1 MKKIVWLF
9 IIVLFAVSCNNLE
22 DAQPETRKSFVYF
35 YGSDE
40 NMVSVSSILDND
52 AIVTVGYRS
61 KSSTDLTSSSMVV
74 LKTDLKGKT
83 LWRQDYPKLSGKGI
97 APVAD
102 GYAVVGD
109 SVEILVDPVT
119 SAVTTNYYLKFFKMN
134 KDGKIVFR
142 YTTPSSANSFLANS
156 VTVDGTGKV
165 FVLGTILRGSN
176 DRLSIVKQFVPSG
189 ANSFTETWSQPF
201 DLETRSYSNG
211 KTLKLTVGQNLI
223 WPSSILAPLSGR
235 AYAAFPVVKPSS
247 TAINSALFGEND
259 DSFNFNANDIQE
271 NVFGFGAL
279 GTVYTVSGGSANA
292 NTNFYFMRLD
302 QRGNIL
308 AGTAKY
314 YDNGIEVADKSFST
328 VEDSGQA
335 LVACKDGGYLL
346 AGILNS
352 TPTVGNGGKDVL
364 LIKVDAFGVV
374 IWTKTYGGSGDE
386 VTNTAIEMPEGGF
399 LICGTSIVQNFS
411 SMFIIKTNAAGNLTD

>member
-1 MKKIVWLF
+1 
-9 IIVLFAVSCNNLE
+9 
-22 DAQPETRKSFVYF
+22 
-35 YGSDE
+35 
-40 NMVSVSSILDND
+40 
-52 AIVTVGYRS
+52 
-61 KSSTDLTSSSMVV
+61 
-74 LKTDLKGKT
+74 
-83 LWRQDYPKLSGKGI
+83 
-97 APVAD
+97 
-102 GYAVVGD
+102 
-109 SVEILVDPVT
+109 
-119 SAVTTNYYLKFFKMN
+119 
-134 KDGKIVFR
+134 
-142 YTTPSSANSFLANS
+142 
-156 VTVDGTGKV
+156 
-165 FVLGTILRGSN
+165 
-176 DRLSIVKQFVPSG
+176 
-189 ANSFTETWSQPF
+189 
-201 DLETRSYSNG
+201 
-211 KTLKLTVGQNLI
+211 
-223 WPSSILAPLSGR
+223 
-235 AYAAFPVVKPSS
+235 
-247 TAINSALFGEND
+247 
-259 DSFNFNANDIQE
+259 
-271 NVFGFGAL
+271 
-279 GTVYTVSGGSANA
+279 
-292 NTNFYFMRLD
+292 LD